1 MADLSAI
8 ITRKNEAD
16 EQWKAQKQAERDNA
30 AAMQDA
36 AVVEVTQNP
45 EMYAKFL
52 DRQGDNPTYSPGN
65 VVMVMVQK
73 PEFTSFGTAER
84 WKSLG
89 RSILPSEA
97 KNSAIIFARRTFGRG
112 YNLAPVF
119 DISQTTGKNI
129 VTPTLTDGTE
139 QMEKALSTLLN
150 YAVVPVEATSE
161 LSVPAL
167 YNEREMKL
175 QINPSF
181 SDSQSFAAIAA
192 EIAHCRMH
200 GKGIN
205 PGYTRAECDLDAK
218 SVAYILCRRFGIQ
231 TDMPDMNNLAALYD
245 GWDATERR
253 GALDQIQNMSKQIGN
268 SIAHKIEPPQRNRVA
283 SRAAI

>member
-16 EQWKAQKQAERDNA
+16 EQWKAQKQAERENA
-30 AAMQDA
+30 TAIQDA

-52 DRQGDNPTYSPGN
+52 DMQGDNPTYSPGN
-65 VVMVMVQK
+65 IVMVMAQN
-73 PEFTSFGTAER
+73 PAATRFGTAER

-89 RSILPSEA
+89 RSIIPSEA
-97 KNSAIIFARRTFGRG
+97 GRGAAIFARNTFGRG
-112 YNLAPVF
+112 YTLAPVY
-119 DISQTTGKNI
+119 DITQTTGKNL
-129 VTPTLTDGTE
+129 VTPTLADGTE

-150 YAVVPVEATSE
+150 YAVVPVEAASG
-161 LSVPAL
+161 LSAPAL
-167 YNEREMKL
+167 YNGSEMKL
-175 QINPSF
+175 QIDPGF
-181 SDSQSFAAIAA
+181 TDSESFAAIAA

-200 GKGIN
+200 GKGLN
-205 PGYTRAECDLDAK
+205 PGYTRAECELDAK
-218 SVAYILCRRFGIQ
+218 SVAYILCRRFGIKAEI
-231 TDMPDMNNLAALYD
+231 PDRKNLAALYD
-245 GWDATERR
+245 GWTPQARR

-268 SIAHKIEPPQRNRVA
+268 SIARRIEPPQRNRAA